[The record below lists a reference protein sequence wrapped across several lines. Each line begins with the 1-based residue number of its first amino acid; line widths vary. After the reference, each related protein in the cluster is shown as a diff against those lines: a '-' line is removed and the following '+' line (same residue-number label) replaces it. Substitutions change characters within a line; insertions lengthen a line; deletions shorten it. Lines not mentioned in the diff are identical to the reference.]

1 MPRRQTGTG
10 KRKARSFLGLRVAAV
25 AETLAFLAMM
35 LFVAALLPVDDRF
48 LAIKPHPFWIIVLL
62 VAVQYG
68 TGAALFAA
76 AAAAAA
82 LLIGNIPEQELSEDL
97 YAWLLRVTML
107 PIQWLV
113 VGMVLGQMRDSH
125 RHEQDRLQED
135 LVAAREQAQ
144 AITKAYERLLR
155 IKDELE
161 VRVAGQ
167 LDTLRSTYD
176 AFRSI
181 DGKHTGDILTGVATL
196 VRAVIR
202 PDKFSLFS
210 VNGAGLEVV
219 ATEGWTVGE
228 EHAVRF
234 DTSSSLFE
242 GVVARREF
250 LCLTN
255 PDHEAFLQ
263 GEGVLA
269 GPIISQDEG
278 IVIGMLKVES
288 IAFTELH
295 PSAIG
300 NFRVVC
306 DRIGVALD
314 HARRLEHLRS
324 QQPVHRP
331 GGPQASAVRETVPEM
346 G

>member
-1 MPRRQTGTG
+1 MPRRS
-10 KRKARSFLGLRVAAV
+10 ARLGERAPRRILGIRVTAIL
-25 AETLAFLAMM
+25 ETLAFLGGA
-35 LFVAALLPVDDRF
+35 LILAALLPAEDRF
-48 LAIKPHPFWIIVLL
+48 LGIKPHPFWIIVLL
-62 VAVQYG
+62 VATQYG

-76 AAAAAA
+76 AAATAA
-82 LLIGNIPEQELSEDL
+82 LLVGNMPEQELNEDL

-113 VGMVLGQMRDSH
+113 VGLVLGQVRDSH
-125 RHEQDRLQED
+125 RLERDGLREELST
-135 LVAAREQAQ
+135 AREQAQ

-155 IKDELE
+155 IKDDLE

-181 DGKHTGDILTGVATL
+181 DGKHTADILVGVATL

-202 PDKFSLFS
+202 PDQFSLFS
-210 VNGAGLEVV
+210 VNGTGLEVV
-219 ATEGWTVGE
+219 ATEGWTVE
-228 EHAVRF
+228 EGRATRF
-234 DTSSSLFE
+234 DPSSPLFE
-242 GVVARREF
+242 SVVVRREI
-250 LCLTN
+250 LCLAN
-255 PDHEAFLQ
+255 PDHEALLG

-269 GPIISQDEG
+269 GPIVSQDEG
-278 IVIGMLKVES
+278 AVVGMLKIEG

-314 HARRLEHLRS
+314 HARRLERLRVPPS
-324 QQPVHRP
+324 EPRPADAPVAL
-331 GGPQASAVRETVPEM
+331 QRESVAEM